1 VTAPRWLAGA
11 AVLLLAAGAAPAA
24 AQGPASEN
32 DTPPRVRFL
41 PRYAF
46 HMNAEHLSGDDP
58 RLVWE
63 AHYGGEL
70 DVVDYGAGRFTFAAD
85 YHVVLGEQIR
95 IFDPNQGNY
104 LLEGA
109 LSLRLRGAELAGVF
123 HHTSRHLS
131 DRPKTAAVDWNMMG
145 VRLRAARA
153 AGRLAVEGGTE
164 VLGVIQSSTVD
175 YSWAFGA
182 NTGVRYAATP
192 RVGVVGRSA
201 ARVLGVDGR
210 FDRGTQ
216 AGFRV
221 EGGVDLRGEA
231 GVVELFAAVERRV
244 DPIPFEADTATWF
257 ALGFR
262 LLSR

>member
-1 VTAPRWLAGA
+1 MAYRWLAGA
-11 AVLLLAAGAAPAA
+11 AAFLLAAGAAPVA
-24 AQGPASEN
+24 AQDAGAPAP
-32 DTPPRVRFL
+32 DGVRFL
-41 PRYAF
+41 SRYAF
-46 HMNAEHLSGDDP
+46 HLDAAHLSGDDP

-63 AHYGGEL
+63 AHYGGDV
-70 DVVDYGAGRFTFAAD
+70 DVVDYGVGRFTFAAD
-85 YHVVLGEQIR
+85 YHVVLGEEIR

-109 LSLRLRGAELAGVF
+109 LSARVPGIEVAGLF

-131 DRPKTAAVDWNMMG
+131 DRPKTEAVDWNMLG
-145 VRLRAARA
+145 VRLLAAGG
-153 AGRLAVEGGTE
+153 AGRLALDARGE

-175 YSWAFGA
+175 YSWALNA
-182 NTGVRYAATP
+182 DAGVRYAATP
-192 RVGVVGRSA
+192 RVGVVGRGA
-201 ARVLGVDGR
+201 VHVLGVDGR

-221 EGGVDLRGEA
+221 EGGLDLQGDA
-231 GVVELFAAVERRV
+231 GALELFAAVERRV

-262 LLSR
+262 ILSR

>member
-1 VTAPRWLAGA
+1 M
-11 AVLLLAAGAAPAA
+11 AAGAPPAA
-24 AQGPASEN
+24 AQTGTAPDA
-32 DTPPRVRFL
+32 DGGGVRFM
-41 PRYAF
+41 PRYTF

-63 AHYGGEL
+63 AHYGGDL
-70 DVVDYGAGRFTFAAD
+70 DVIDYGVGRFTFAAD
-85 YHVVLGEQIR
+85 YHVVLGEEIR

-109 LSLRLRGAELAGVF
+109 LSVRLRGAELAGVF

-131 DRPKTAAVDWNMMG
+131 DRPKTEAVDWNMMG
-145 VRLRAARA
+145 VRLVSSRE
-153 AGRLAVEGGTE
+153 AGRLVVDTRAE
-164 VLGVIQSSTVD
+164 VLGVVQRSTVD
-175 YSWAFGA
+175 YSWALNA
-182 NTGVRYAATP
+182 DAGVRYAATP
-192 RVGVVGRSA
+192 RVGVVGRTA
-201 ARVLGVDGR
+201 VRVLGVDGR

-221 EGGVDLRGEA
+221 EGGVDVQGDA
-231 GVVELFAAVERRV
+231 GALELFAAVERRV
-244 DPIPFEADTATWF
+244 DPIPLEADTATWF

>member
-1 VTAPRWLAGA
+1 
-11 AVLLLAAGAAPAA
+11 
-24 AQGPASEN
+24 
-32 DTPPRVRFL
+32 
-41 PRYAF
+41 
-46 HMNAEHLSGDDP
+46 
-58 RLVWE
+58 
-63 AHYGGEL
+63 
-70 DVVDYGAGRFTFAAD
+70 
-85 YHVVLGEQIR
+85 
-95 IFDPNQGNY
+95 
-104 LLEGA
+104 
-109 LSLRLRGAELAGVF
+109 
-123 HHTSRHLS
+123 
-131 DRPKTAAVDWNMMG
+131 VDWNMMG